1 LVITG
6 SETDVC
12 VLGTVLGAVDFSYR
26 VIIVEMRFAVHQTK
40 VTMR

>member
-1 LVITG
+1 MITG

-12 VLGTVLGAVDFSYR
+12 VLGTVLGAVDFNFTASSLY
-26 VIIVEMRFAVHQTK
+26 EMRFAVHQTK